1 MYMMK
6 LLAAVDLSKA
16 SGYVIEAVHRVASA
30 TDAEVYVLHTIIPLP
45 GIAGPEFNPVT
56 EYQEMSERYQDE
68 QDQLNELVSQLVD
81 VDVNATALMV
91 QGDPAKTI
99 LTEAERLDAELV
111 VIGSHGHG
119 MMFDAL
125 VGSISAVILRKSTI
139 PVLVVPVRRL

>member
-1 MYMMK
+1 MK

-16 SGYVIEAVHRVASA
+16 SGYVIEAVHRVALA

-56 EYQEMSERYQDE
+56 EHQELSERYLDE
-68 QDQLNELVSQLVD
+68 RDQLKELVTQLVEA
-81 VDVNATALMV
+81 DVNATAIMA
-91 QGDPAKTI
+91 QGDPVKTI
-99 LTEAERLDAELV
+99 LKESERLDAELI

-125 VGSISAVILRKSTI
+125 VGSISAGILRKSTI
-139 PVLVVPVRRL
+139 PVLVVPVRGL

>member
-1 MYMMK
+1 MMK

-91 QGDPAKTI
+91 QGDPVKTI

-125 VGSISAVILRKSTI
+125 VGSISAGILRKSTI
-139 PVLVVPVRRL
+139 PVLVVPVKRL

>member
-1 MYMMK
+1 MMK

-30 TDAEVYVLHTIIPLP
+30 TDAEVYILHTIISLP
-45 GIAGPEFNPVT
+45 GIASPDFNPVM
-56 EYQEMSERYQDE
+56 EYQEMSGRYQDE
-68 QDQLNELVSQLVD
+68 RDQLDELVTQLVD
-81 VDVNATALMV
+81 ADVNATALMV
-91 QGDPAKTI
+91 QGDPVKTI

-125 VGSISAVILRKSTI
+125 VGSISAGILRNSTI
-139 PVLVVPVRRL
+139 PVLVVPVRGL

>member
-1 MYMMK
+1 MMK

-91 QGDPAKTI
+91 QGDPVKTI

-125 VGSISAVILRKSTI
+125 VGSISAGVLRKSTI
-139 PVLVVPVRRL
+139 PVLVVPVREF

>member
-1 MYMMK
+1 MK

-16 SGYVIEAVHRVASA
+16 SGYVIEAVHRVALA

-56 EYQEMSERYQDE
+56 EHRELSERYLDE
-68 QDQLNELVSQLVD
+68 RDQLNELVTQLVEA
-81 VDVNATALMV
+81 DVNASALMA
-91 QGDPAKTI
+91 QGDPVKTI
-99 LTEAERLDAELV
+99 LREAERLDAELI

-125 VGSISAVILRKSTI
+125 MGSISAGVLRKSTI
-139 PVLVVPVRRL
+139 PVLVVPVREF

>member
-1 MYMMK
+1 MK

-16 SGYVIEAVHRVASA
+16 SGYVIEAVHRVALA

-56 EYQEMSERYQDE
+56 EHQELSERYLDE
-68 QDQLNELVSQLVD
+68 RDQLNELVSQLVEAG
-81 VDVNATALMV
+81 VNASALMA
-91 QGDPAKTI
+91 QGDPVKTI
-99 LTEAERLDAELV
+99 MREVERLDAELV

-125 VGSISAVILRKSTI
+125 MGSISAGILRKSTI
-139 PVLVVPVRRL
+139 PVLVVPIREF